1 LKIKDLET
9 LFSRTVAARRSQ
21 GSGAFARLSTRAGVT
36 RAGGLAAALGLVGA
50 LFVGWKLLNPEE
62 AGAGPVATPPTSAP
76 ATEPRLENPEATR
89 VASGVGVEGPRPL
102 PAYPRE
108 LQDPTR
114 FAGLGRIE
122 AHLVTKSGAALP
134 TRWTLVLEPAAFRI
148 GAEHA
153 RARRI
158 EVENS
163 TMLLAS
169 DIQLGSYTVRAEAG
183 EWGCR
188 PHDVELRKPDLID
201 HVFPLELYER
211 GTLTGRVVDARGLP
225 VEGLTVF
232 ALSRTGTEAREART
246 VADGSFAFER
256 LPDGEWRVRVATREN
271 PLASLEDV
279 TFLAPSLHL
288 RDFTVPPMGS
298 LEVRVVDENGVG
310 LVGALIEASGLASG
324 PLTVTTGPDGLAQLG
339 PGVKGDLL
347 LQATDAQFGHA
358 EARVEFDPQTPQGE
372 PFVLKLRL

>member
-1 LKIKDLET
+1 LKIKDLES

-36 RAGGLAAALGLVGA
+36 RAGGLVAVLGLVGA

-76 ATEPRLENPEATR
+76 AAEPRLENPEATR

-134 TRWTLVLEPAAFRI
+134 TRWTLVLEPAPFRI

-188 PHDVELRKPDLID
+188 PHDIELRKPDLID

-225 VEGLTVF
+225 VEGLAVF
-232 ALSRTGTEAREART
+232 ALSRTGSDVRESRT

-256 LPDGEWRVRVATREN
+256 LPDGDWRVRVATREN

-298 LEVRVVDENGVG
+298 LEVRVIDENGVG

-324 PLTVTTGPDGLAQLG
+324 ALSVTTGPDGLARIG
-339 PGVKGDLL
+339 PGVKGDLS
-347 LQATDAQFGHA
+347 LQATDAQYGHA
-358 EARVEFDPQTPQGE
+358 EARVEFDPQAPRSE
-372 PFVLKLRL
+372 PVVLKLRL